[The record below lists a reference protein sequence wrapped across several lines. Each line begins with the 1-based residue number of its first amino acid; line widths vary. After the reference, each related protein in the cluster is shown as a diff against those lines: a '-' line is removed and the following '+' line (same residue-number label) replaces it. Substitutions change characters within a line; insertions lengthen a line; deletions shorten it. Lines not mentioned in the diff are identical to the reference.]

1 MGVKG
6 GMLRMYRIVLLFT
19 LLPLL
24 ALAGSV
30 DQERENWVIKARA
43 GELDAAA
50 QGLDALYRQTGD
62 GKVLDDLIA
71 VQLWRGDRKGAL
83 AACEPCEFSPIS
95 NSTLEA
101 VARAARDEK
110 RYAEA
115 ISYYR
120 ILQGRDPANPNGWL
134 GLFLTASDQG
144 NRELARRAAGEY
156 DARFG
161 RDQAI
166 LDARIYAARQ
176 GEDPMGELLARQQWL
191 ALEPDNHEQVLA
203 LYRVAVSLGAGPA
216 AADLMSRYPKLF
228 KSVDR
233 LWLDYYQAVN
243 LLRISAQTEDPVLAR
258 RSLTHTLALQDRILA
273 RAPHDHVLYISAR
286 RDLVVTLVAL
296 GDVARAEQES
306 AALQGEGPLP
316 DYVLEARADALAGLG
331 RVDEASLIYR
341 QLATPARA
349 KDKRLLEKRFY
360 AYSDGERYGAAQGL
374 LAGWREPP
382 TRWDFTGNM
391 RMENDDY
398 EKVLQLKTLLQAWR
412 GEAGAAEQQLEGW
425 LKTAP
430 ANPWLWLQLGD
441 IRRWRGHPDGAGQAY
456 QQAVRWL
463 PAGRTV
469 LAEPGR
475 LNARLDKGDWQGTP
489 QAVRALGNLTRDRQE
504 LQQRLTLEQAP
515 QFVTELTH
523 GRSEGGSV
531 QASRDWQYDSRFY
544 SGRSDGGDRLFVRRQ
559 GSFGEFDQQPERAAY
574 TGLGAEISF
583 YPLQLTLEGG
593 SGSELNHKGYL
604 WSRLDWRL
612 GDHWTQGFAIN
623 LNSADTPL
631 RALARGNYADQY
643 QLDLG
648 WRQDETREGALRL
661 ERMDLSDGNR
671 RLTASGWLRQDLWR
685 RDRWWFDTTLRGAT
699 SRNEAVEVDYF
710 NPLQDRNLE
719 LELAGRYRLP
729 LDGRRAL
736 LQSLIMSGNHYWQQG
751 YGSDQGWQLSYRH
764 DWILSPTLSL
774 GYGLG
779 RRQAIYDG
787 NPEFGNFI
795 FANLQWSFM

>member
-1 MGVKG
+1 
-6 GMLRMYRIVLLFT
+6 MYRIVLLFT

-24 ALAGSV
+24 AFAGGV

-83 AACEPCEFSPIS
+83 AVCEPCEFSPIS

-176 GEDPMGELLARQQWL
+176 GEDPMGELLAHQQWL

-228 KSVDR
+228 KPVDR

-374 LAGWREPP
+374 LAGWRELP

-489 QAVRALGNLTRDRQE
+489 QAVRTLGNLTRDRQE
-504 LQQRLTLEQAP
+504 LQQRLTLDQAP

-544 SGRSDGGDRLFVRRQ
+544 SARSDGGDRLFVRRQ
-559 GSFGEFDQQPERAAY
+559 GSFGEFDQQHERAAY

-685 RDRWWFDTTLRGAT
+685 RDRWWFDTTLRSAT

-729 LDGRRAL
+729 LDGRRSL

-764 DWILSPTLSL
+764 DWILSPALSL

>member
-24 ALAGSV
+24 AFAGGV
-30 DQERENWVIKARA
+30 DQERENWVIKARV

-83 AACEPCEFSPIS
+83 AVCEPCEFSPIS
-95 NSTLEA
+95 NRTLEA

-228 KSVDR
+228 KPVDR

-489 QAVRALGNLTRDRQE
+489 QAVRTLGNLTRDRQE
-504 LQQRLTLEQAP
+504 LQQRLTLDQAP

-544 SGRSDGGDRLFVRRQ
+544 SARSDGGERLFVRRQ

-631 RALARGNYADQY
+631 RALARGNYAAQY

-729 LDGRRAL
+729 LDGRRSL

-764 DWILSPTLSL
+764 DWILSPALSL

>member
-24 ALAGSV
+24 AFAGGV

-83 AACEPCEFSPIS
+83 AVCEPCEFSPIS

-216 AADLMSRYPKLF
+216 AADLMSHYPKLF
-228 KSVDR
+228 KPVDR

-341 QLATPARA
+341 QLATPARS

-489 QAVRALGNLTRDRQE
+489 QAVRTLGNLTRDRQE
-504 LQQRLTLEQAP
+504 LQHRLTLDQAP

-531 QASRDWQYDSRFY
+531 QASRDWQYDSRLY
-544 SGRSDGGDRLFVRRQ
+544 SARSDGGERLFVRRQ

-574 TGLGAEISF
+574 TGLGAEISI

-593 SGSELNHKGYL
+593 TGSELNHKGYL

-729 LDGRRAL
+729 LDGRRSL

-764 DWILSPTLSL
+764 DWILSPALSL

>member
-1 MGVKG
+1 
-6 GMLRMYRIVLLFT
+6 MYRIVLLFT

-24 ALAGSV
+24 AFAGGV

-83 AACEPCEFSPIS
+83 AVCEPCEFSPIS

-134 GLFLTASDQG
+134 GLFLTASDQS

-228 KSVDR
+228 KPVDR

-360 AYSDGERYGAAQGL
+360 AYSDGERYGAAQAL

-412 GEAGAAEQQLEGW
+412 GEAGAAEKQLEGW

-489 QAVRALGNLTRDRQE
+489 QAVRTLGNLTRDRQE
-504 LQQRLTLEQAP
+504 LQQRLTLDLVP

-544 SGRSDGGDRLFVRRQ
+544 SARSDGGDRLFVRRQ

-574 TGLGAEISF
+574 TGLGAEISI

-729 LDGRRAL
+729 LDGRRSL

-764 DWILSPTLSL
+764 DWILSPALSL

>member
-24 ALAGSV
+24 AFAGGV

-83 AACEPCEFSPIS
+83 AGCEPCEFSPIS
-95 NSTLEA
+95 NRTLEA

-228 KSVDR
+228 KPVDR

-296 GDVARAEQES
+296 GDFARAEQES
-306 AALQGEGPLP
+306 AALQAEGPLP

-412 GEAGAAEQQLEGW
+412 GEAGAAEKQLEGW

-489 QAVRALGNLTRDRQE
+489 QAVRTLGNLTRDRQE
-504 LQQRLTLEQAP
+504 LQQRLTLDQAP

-544 SGRSDGGDRLFVRRQ
+544 SARSNGGDRLFVRRQ

-661 ERMDLSDGNR
+661 ELMDLSDGNR

-729 LDGRRAL
+729 LDGRRSL

-764 DWILSPTLSL
+764 DWILSPALSL

>member
-1 MGVKG
+1 
-6 GMLRMYRIVLLFT
+6 MYRIVLLFT

-24 ALAGSV
+24 AFAGGV

-83 AACEPCEFSPIS
+83 AVCEPCEFSPIS

-228 KSVDR
+228 KPVDR

-412 GEAGAAEQQLEGW
+412 GEAGAAEKQLEGW

-475 LNARLDKGDWQGTP
+475 LNALLDKGDWQGTP
-489 QAVRALGNLTRDRQE
+489 QAVRTLGNLTRDRQE

-531 QASRDWQYDSRFY
+531 QASRDWSYDSRFY
-544 SGRSDGGDRLFVRRQ
+544 SARNDGGDRLFVRRQ

-685 RDRWWFDTTLRGAT
+685 RDRWWFDTTLRSAT

-729 LDGRRAL
+729 LDGRRSL

-764 DWILSPTLSL
+764 DWILSPALSL

>member
-24 ALAGSV
+24 AFAGGV

-83 AACEPCEFSPIS
+83 AVCEPCEFSPIS

-144 NRELARRAAGEY
+144 NRVLAHQAAGEY
-156 DARFG
+156 EARFG
-161 RDQAI
+161 RDRAV
-166 LDARIYAARQ
+166 LEARIYAARQ
-176 GEDPMGELLARQQWL
+176 AEDPMGEMLARQQWL
-191 ALEPDNHEQVLA
+191 ALEPGNSEQVLA

-216 AADLMSRYPKLF
+216 AADLMGQYPALF
-228 KSVDR
+228 KPVDR

-243 LLRISAQTEDPVLAR
+243 LLRISAQTEDPALAR
-258 RSLTHTLALQDRILA
+258 TSLTHTLALQDRILA

-296 GDVARAEQES
+296 GDLARAEQES

-341 QLATPARA
+341 QLATPARS

-489 QAVRALGNLTRDRQE
+489 QAVRTLGNLTRDRQE
-504 LQQRLTLEQAP
+504 LQHRLTLDQAP

-544 SGRSDGGDRLFVRRQ
+544 SARSDGGDRLFVRRQ

-574 TGLGAEISF
+574 TGLGAEISI

-623 LNSADTPL
+623 LNSADNPL

-729 LDGRRAL
+729 LDGRRSL

-764 DWILSPTLSL
+764 DWILSPALSL

>member
-1 MGVKG
+1 MG
-6 GMLRMYRIVLLFT
+6 GMLRMNRIFLMLA

-24 ALAGSV
+24 VCASEIDRA
-30 DQERENWVIKARA
+30 REAWVIKARA
-43 GELDAAA
+43 GELDGAAY
-50 QGLDALYRQTGD
+50 GLDALYRQSGD

-95 NSTLEA
+95 NITLEG

-110 RYAEA
+110 RYSEA

-120 ILQGRDPANPNGWL
+120 ILQGRDPANRNGWL

-144 NRELARRAAGEY
+144 NRELARRAAADYE
-156 DARFG
+156 ARFG

-176 GEDPMGELLARQQWL
+176 SEDPMGELLARQQWL
-191 ALEPDNHEQVLA
+191 ELEPDNHEQVLA

-216 AADLMSRYPKLF
+216 AAELMGRYPELF
-228 KSVDR
+228 KPVDR

-243 LLRISAQTEDPVLAR
+243 LLRVSAQTEDPALAR
-258 RSLTHTLALQDRILA
+258 RSLTRTLALQDRILA
-273 RAPHDHVLYISAR
+273 RAPHDHVLYTSVR
-286 RDLVVTLVAL
+286 RDVVVTLVAL
-296 GDVARAEQES
+296 GDFVRAEQES
-306 AALQGEGPLP
+306 AALQAEGPLP

-331 RVDEASLIYR
+331 RVDEASVIYQ

-349 KDKRLLEKRFY
+349 NDKRLLEKRFY

-374 LAGWREPP
+374 LAGWQEPP

-391 RMENDDY
+391 RMANDDY

-412 GEAGAAEQQLEGW
+412 GEAGAAEAQLDAW

-441 IRRWRGHPDGAGQAY
+441 IRRWRGHPDEAEEAY

-515 QFVTELTH
+515 QFVTDLTH
-523 GRSEGGSV
+523 GRNEGGSV
-531 QASRDWQYDSRFY
+531 QASRDWSYDSRLY
-544 SGRSDGGDRLFVRRQ
+544 SARTDGGDRLFVRRQ
-559 GSFGEFDQQPERAAY
+559 GSFGEFDLQPERAAY
-574 TGLGAEISF
+574 TGLGAEIFF

-593 SGSELNHKGYL
+593 TGSELNHKGYL
-604 WSRLDWRL
+604 WSRIDWRL
-612 GDHWTQGFAIN
+612 DDRWTLGTAIN

-661 ERMDLSDGNR
+661 ERMDISDGNR
-671 RLTASGWLRQDLWR
+671 RLSVSGWLRQDLWR
-685 RDRWWFDTTLRGAT
+685 RDRWWFDTTLHGAT
-699 SRNEAVEVDYF
+699 SRNEVVDVDYF

-729 LDGRRAL
+729 LDGRRSL

-764 DWILSPTLSL
+764 DWILSPALSL

>member
-1 MGVKG
+1 MNRIFL
-6 GMLRMYRIVLLFT
+6 MLA

-24 ALAGSV
+24 VCASEV
-30 DQERENWVIKARA
+30 DRAREAWVIKARA

-50 QGLDALYRQTGD
+50 HGLSGLYRQSAD

-95 NSTLEA
+95 NSTLEG

-110 RYAEA
+110 RYSEA

-120 ILQGRDPANPNGWL
+120 ILQGRDPANRNGWL

-144 NRELARRAAGEY
+144 NRELARSAAADYE
-156 DARFG
+156 ARFG

-166 LDARIYAARQ
+166 LEARIYAARQ

-191 ALEPDNHEQVLA
+191 ELEPDNPEQVLA

-216 AADLMSRYPKLF
+216 AAELMDRYPKLF
-228 KSVDR
+228 KPVDR

-243 LLRISAQTEDPVLAR
+243 LLRISAQTEDPVLVR
-258 RSLTHTLALQDRILA
+258 RSLTRTLTLQERILA

-286 RDLVVTLVAL
+286 RDVVVTLVAL
-296 GDVARAEQES
+296 GDFVRAEQES
-306 AALQGEGPLP
+306 AALQAEGPLP

-331 RVDEASLIYR
+331 RVDEASVIYQ

-374 LAGWREPP
+374 LAGWQEPP

-391 RMENDDY
+391 RMANDDY

-412 GEAGAAEQQLEGW
+412 GEAGAAEAQLEGW
-425 LKTAP
+425 LQTAP

-441 IRRWRGHPDGAGQAY
+441 IRRWRGHPDEAEQAY

-489 QAVRALGNLTRDRQE
+489 QAVRSLGNLTRDRQE

-515 QFVTELTH
+515 QLVTEVTH
-523 GRSEGGSV
+523 GRNEGGSV
-531 QASRDWQYDSRFY
+531 QASRDWSYDSRLY
-544 SGRSDGGDRLFVRRQ
+544 SARNDGGDRLFVRRQ

-574 TGLGAEISF
+574 TGLGAELSF
-583 YPLQLTLEGG
+583 YPLQLMLEGG
-593 SGSELNHKGYL
+593 TGSELNHKGYL

-612 GDHWTQGFAIN
+612 DDRWTLGTAIN

-661 ERMDLSDGNR
+661 ERMDISDGNR

-729 LDGRRAL
+729 LDGRRSL
-736 LQSLIMSGNHYWQQG
+736 LQSLIISGNHYWQQG
-751 YGSDQGWQLSYRH
+751 YGSDEGWQLSYRH
-764 DWILSPTLSL
+764 DWILSPALSL

>member
-24 ALAGSV
+24 AFAGGV

-83 AACEPCEFSPIS
+83 AVCEPCEFSPIS

-166 LDARIYAARQ
+166 LDARIYSARQ

-228 KSVDR
+228 KPVDR

-273 RAPHDHVLYISAR
+273 RAPRDHVLYISAR

-349 KDKRLLEKRFY
+349 RDKRLLEKRFY

-412 GEAGAAEQQLEGW
+412 GEAGAAEKQLEGW

-489 QAVRALGNLTRDRQE
+489 QAVRTLGNLTRDRQE
-504 LQQRLTLEQAP
+504 LQQRLTLDLAP

-544 SGRSDGGDRLFVRRQ
+544 SARSDGGDRLFVRRQ

-574 TGLGAEISF
+574 TGLGAEISI

-643 QLDLG
+643 QLDLD

-729 LDGRRAL
+729 LDGRRSL

-764 DWILSPTLSL
+764 DWILSPALSL

>member
-24 ALAGSV
+24 AFAGGV

-83 AACEPCEFSPIS
+83 AVCEPCEFSPIS

-228 KSVDR
+228 KPVDR

-412 GEAGAAEQQLEGW
+412 GEAGAAEKQLEGW

-441 IRRWRGHPDGAGQAY
+441 IRRWRSHPDGAGQAY

-489 QAVRALGNLTRDRQE
+489 QAVRTLGNLTRDRQE
-504 LQQRLTLEQAP
+504 LQQRLTLDLAP

-544 SGRSDGGDRLFVRRQ
+544 SARSDGGDRLFVRRQ

-574 TGLGAEISF
+574 TGLGAEISI

-643 QLDLG
+643 QLDLD

-729 LDGRRAL
+729 LDGRRSL

-764 DWILSPTLSL
+764 DWILSPALSL

>member
-1 MGVKG
+1 
-6 GMLRMYRIVLLFT
+6 MLRMYRIVLLFT
-19 LLPLL
+19 LLPLP
-24 ALAGSV
+24 AFAGGV

-83 AACEPCEFSPIS
+83 AVCEPCEFSPIS

-228 KSVDR
+228 KPVDR

-412 GEAGAAEQQLEGW
+412 GEASAAEKQLEGW

-489 QAVRALGNLTRDRQE
+489 QAVRTLGNLTRDRQE

-531 QASRDWQYDSRFY
+531 QASRDWSYDSRFY
-544 SGRSDGGDRLFVRRQ
+544 SARNDGGDRLFVRRQ
-559 GSFGEFDQQPERAAY
+559 GSFGEFDQKPERAAY

-729 LDGRRAL
+729 LDGRRSL
-736 LQSLIMSGNHYWQQG
+736 LQSLIISGNHYWQQG

-764 DWILSPTLSL
+764 DWILSPALSL

>member
-1 MGVKG
+1 MNRIFL
-6 GMLRMYRIVLLFT
+6 MLV

-24 ALAGSV
+24 VCASEV
-30 DQERENWVIKARA
+30 DRAREAWVIKARA
-43 GELDAAA
+43 GDLDGAAH
-50 QGLDALYRQTGD
+50 GLDALYRQSGD

-95 NSTLEA
+95 NSTLEG

-110 RYAEA
+110 RYSEA

-120 ILQGRDPANPNGWL
+120 VLQGRDPANRNGWL

-144 NRELARRAAGEY
+144 NRELARSAATEY
-156 DARFG
+156 EAHFG

-166 LDARIYAARQ
+166 LEARIYAARQ
-176 GEDPMGELLARQQWL
+176 SEDPMGELLARQQWL
-191 ALEPDNHEQVLA
+191 ELAPDNPDQVLA

-216 AADLMSRYPKLF
+216 AAELMGRYPELF
-228 KSVDR
+228 KPVDR

-258 RSLTHTLALQDRILA
+258 RSLTRTLALQDRILA

-286 RDLVVTLVAL
+286 RDVVVTLVAL
-296 GDVARAEQES
+296 GDFARAEQES
-306 AALQGEGPLP
+306 AALQAEGPLP

-331 RVDEASLIYR
+331 RADEASVIYQ

-360 AYSDGERYGAAQGL
+360 AYADGERYGAAQGL
-374 LAGWREPP
+374 LAGWQEPP

-391 RMENDDY
+391 RMANDDY

-412 GEAGAAEQQLEGW
+412 GEAGAAEKQLEGW
-425 LKTAP
+425 LQTAP

-441 IRRWRGHPDGAGQAY
+441 IRRWRGHPDEAEQAY

-489 QAVRALGNLTRDRQE
+489 QAVRTLGNLTRDRQE

-515 QFVTELTH
+515 QLVTELTH
-523 GRSEGGSV
+523 GRNEGGSV
-531 QASRDWQYDSRFY
+531 QASRDWSYDSRLY
-544 SGRSDGGDRLFVRRQ
+544 SARTDGGDRLFVRHQ

-574 TGLGAEISF
+574 TGLGAEIAF

-593 SGSELNHKGYL
+593 TGSELNHKGYL

-612 GDHWTQGFAIN
+612 DDHWTLGTAIN
-623 LNSADTPL
+623 FNSADTPL

-643 QLDLG
+643 QLDLS

-661 ERMDLSDGNR
+661 ERMDISDGNR
-671 RLTASGWLRQDLWR
+671 RLTASG
-685 RDRWWFDTTLRGAT
+685 
-699 SRNEAVEVDYF
+699 
-710 NPLQDRNLE
+710 
-719 LELAGRYRLP
+719 
-729 LDGRRAL
+729 
-736 LQSLIMSGNHYWQQG
+736 
-751 YGSDQGWQLSYRH
+751 
-764 DWILSPTLSL
+764 
-774 GYGLG
+774 
-779 RRQAIYDG
+779 
-787 NPEFGNFI
+787 
-795 FANLQWSFM
+795 

>member
-1 MGVKG
+1 MNRIFL
-6 GMLRMYRIVLLFT
+6 MLA

-24 ALAGSV
+24 VCASEV
-30 DQERENWVIKARA
+30 DRAREAWVIKARA

-50 QGLDALYRQTGD
+50 HGLSGLYRQSAD

-95 NSTLEA
+95 NSTLEG

-110 RYAEA
+110 RYSEA

-120 ILQGRDPANPNGWL
+120 ILQGRDPANRNGWL

-144 NRELARRAAGEY
+144 NRELARSAAADYE
-156 DARFG
+156 ARFG

-166 LDARIYAARQ
+166 LEARIYAARQ

-191 ALEPDNHEQVLA
+191 ELEPDNPEQVLA

-216 AADLMSRYPKLF
+216 AAELMDRYPKLF
-228 KSVDR
+228 KPVDR

-258 RSLTHTLALQDRILA
+258 RSLTRTLTLQERILA

-286 RDLVVTLVAL
+286 RDVVVTLVAL
-296 GDVARAEQES
+296 GDFVRAEQES
-306 AALQGEGPLP
+306 AALQAEGPLP

-331 RVDEASLIYR
+331 RVDEASVIYQ

-374 LAGWREPP
+374 LAGWQEPP

-391 RMENDDY
+391 RMANDDY

-412 GEAGAAEQQLEGW
+412 GEAGAAEAQLEGW
-425 LKTAP
+425 LQTAP

-441 IRRWRGHPDGAGQAY
+441 IRRWRGHPDEAEQAY

-475 LNARLDKGDWQGTP
+475 LNAQLDKGDWQGTP
-489 QAVRALGNLTRDRQE
+489 QAVRSLGNLTRDRQE

-515 QFVTELTH
+515 QLVTEVTH
-523 GRSEGGSV
+523 GRNEGGSV
-531 QASRDWQYDSRFY
+531 QASRDWSYDSRLY
-544 SGRSDGGDRLFVRRQ
+544 SARNDGGDRLFVRRQ

-574 TGLGAEISF
+574 TGLGAELSF
-583 YPLQLTLEGG
+583 YPLQLMLEGG
-593 SGSELNHKGYL
+593 TGSELNHKGYL

-612 GDHWTQGFAIN
+612 DDRWTLGTAIN

-661 ERMDLSDGNR
+661 ERMDISDGNR

-729 LDGRRAL
+729 LDGRRSL
-736 LQSLIMSGNHYWQQG
+736 LQSLIISGNHYWQQG
-751 YGSDQGWQLSYRH
+751 YGSDEGWQLSYRH
-764 DWILSPTLSL
+764 DWILSPALSL

>member
-1 MGVKG
+1 
-6 GMLRMYRIVLLFT
+6 MYRIVLLFT

-24 ALAGSV
+24 AFAGGV

-83 AACEPCEFSPIS
+83 AVCEPCEFSPIS

-176 GEDPMGELLARQQWL
+176 GEDPMSELLARQQWL

-228 KSVDR
+228 KPVDR

-341 QLATPARA
+341 QLATPARS

-412 GEAGAAEQQLEGW
+412 GEAGAAEKQLEGW

-489 QAVRALGNLTRDRQE
+489 QAVRTLGNLTRDRQE
-504 LQQRLTLEQAP
+504 LQQRLTLDQAP

-544 SGRSDGGDRLFVRRQ
+544 SARSDGGERLFVRRQ

-764 DWILSPTLSL
+764 DWILSPALSL

>member
-1 MGVKG
+1 MNRIFL
-6 GMLRMYRIVLLFT
+6 MLA

-24 ALAGSV
+24 VCASEV
-30 DQERENWVIKARA
+30 DRAREAWVIKARA

-50 QGLDALYRQTGD
+50 HGLSGLYRQSAD

-95 NSTLEA
+95 NSTLEG

-110 RYAEA
+110 RYSEA

-120 ILQGRDPANPNGWL
+120 ILQGRDPANRNGWL

-144 NRELARRAAGEY
+144 DRELARSAAADYE
-156 DARFG
+156 ARFG

-166 LDARIYAARQ
+166 LEARIYAARQ

-191 ALEPDNHEQVLA
+191 ELEPDNPEQVLA

-216 AADLMSRYPKLF
+216 AAELMGRYPKLF
-228 KSVDR
+228 KPVDR

-258 RSLTHTLALQDRILA
+258 RSLTRTLALQDRILA
-273 RAPHDHVLYISAR
+273 RAPHDHVLYLSAR
-286 RDLVVTLVAL
+286 RDVVVTLVAL
-296 GDVARAEQES
+296 GDFVRAEQES
-306 AALQGEGPLP
+306 AALQAEGPLP

-331 RVDEASLIYR
+331 RVDEASVIYQ

-374 LAGWREPP
+374 LAGWQEPP

-391 RMENDDY
+391 RMANDDY

-412 GEAGAAEQQLEGW
+412 GEAGAAEAQLEGW
-425 LKTAP
+425 LQTAP

-441 IRRWRGHPDGAGQAY
+441 IRRWRGHPDEAEQAY

-489 QAVRALGNLTRDRQE
+489 QAVRILGNLTRDRQE

-515 QFVTELTH
+515 QLVTEVTH
-523 GRSEGGSV
+523 GRNEGGSV
-531 QASRDWQYDSRFY
+531 QASRDWSYDSRLY
-544 SGRSDGGDRLFVRRQ
+544 SARNDGGDRLFVRRQ

-574 TGLGAEISF
+574 TGLGAEIFF

-593 SGSELNHKGYL
+593 TGSELNHKGYL

-612 GDHWTQGFAIN
+612 DDRWTLGTAIN

-661 ERMDLSDGNR
+661 ERMDISDGNR

-729 LDGRRAL
+729 LDGRRSL
-736 LQSLIMSGNHYWQQG
+736 LQSLIMSGNQYWQQG
-751 YGSDQGWQLSYRH
+751 YGSDEGWQLSYRH
-764 DWILSPTLSL
+764 DWILSPALSL

>member
-1 MGVKG
+1 
-6 GMLRMYRIVLLFT
+6 MLRMYRIVLLFT

-24 ALAGSV
+24 AFAGGV

-83 AACEPCEFSPIS
+83 AVCEPCEFSPIS

-228 KSVDR
+228 KPVDR

-374 LAGWREPP
+374 LAGWREPL

-412 GEAGAAEQQLEGW
+412 GEAGAAEKQLEGW

-489 QAVRALGNLTRDRQE
+489 QAVRTLGNLTRDRQE

-531 QASRDWQYDSRFY
+531 QASRDWSYDSRFY
-544 SGRSDGGDRLFVRRQ
+544 SASNDGGDRLFVRRQ
-559 GSFGEFDQQPERAAY
+559 GSFGEFDPQPERAAY
-574 TGLGAEISF
+574 TGLGAEISI

-729 LDGRRAL
+729 LDGRRSL

-764 DWILSPTLSL
+764 DWILSPALSL

>member
-1 MGVKG
+1 MD
-6 GMLRMYRIVLLFT
+6 R
-19 LLPLL
+19 
-24 ALAGSV
+24 A
-30 DQERENWVIKARA
+30 REAWVIKARA

-50 QGLDALYRQTGD
+50 HGLSGLYRQSAD

-95 NSTLEA
+95 NSTLEG

-110 RYAEA
+110 RYSEA

-120 ILQGRDPANPNGWL
+120 ILQGRDPANRNGWL

-144 NRELARRAAGEY
+144 NRELARSAAADYE
-156 DARFG
+156 ARFG

-166 LDARIYAARQ
+166 LEARIYAARQ
-176 GEDPMGELLARQQWL
+176 GEDPMGELLARKQWL
-191 ALEPDNHEQVLA
+191 ELEPDNPEQVLA

-216 AADLMSRYPKLF
+216 AAELMDRYPKLF
-228 KSVDR
+228 KPVDR

-258 RSLTHTLALQDRILA
+258 RSLTRTLTLQERILA

-286 RDLVVTLVAL
+286 RDVVVTLVAL
-296 GDVARAEQES
+296 GDFVRAEQES
-306 AALQGEGPLP
+306 AALQAEGPLP

-331 RVDEASLIYR
+331 RVDEASVIYQ

-374 LAGWREPP
+374 LAGWQEPP

-391 RMENDDY
+391 RMANDDY

-412 GEAGAAEQQLEGW
+412 GEAGAAEAQLEGW
-425 LKTAP
+425 LQTAP

-441 IRRWRGHPDGAGQAY
+441 IRRWRGHPDEAEQAY

-489 QAVRALGNLTRDRQE
+489 QAVRSLGNLTRDRQE

-515 QFVTELTH
+515 QLVTEVTH
-523 GRSEGGSV
+523 GRNEGGSV
-531 QASRDWQYDSRFY
+531 QASRDWSYDSRLY
-544 SGRSDGGDRLFVRRQ
+544 SARNDGGDRLFVRRQ

-574 TGLGAEISF
+574 TGLGAELSF
-583 YPLQLTLEGG
+583 YPLQLMLEGG
-593 SGSELNHKGYL
+593 TGSELNHRGYL

-612 GDHWTQGFAIN
+612 DDRWTLGTAIN

-631 RALARGNYADQY
+631 RHWRAATTPINTSSIWAGVRMRPARGRC
-643 QLDLG
+643 G
-648 WRQDETREGALRL
+648 W
-661 ERMDLSDGNR
+661 
-671 RLTASGWLRQDLWR
+671 SGWISAM
-685 RDRWWFDTTLRGAT
+685 AT
-699 SRNEAVEVDYF
+699 
-710 NPLQDRNLE
+710 
-719 LELAGRYRLP
+719 
-729 LDGRRAL
+729 DG
-736 LQSLIMSGNHYWQQG
+736 
-751 YGSDQGWQLSYRH
+751 
-764 DWILSPTLSL
+764 
-774 GYGLG
+774 
-779 RRQAIYDG
+779 
-787 NPEFGNFI
+787 
-795 FANLQWSFM
+795 

>member
-1 MGVKG
+1 MG
-6 GMLRMYRIVLLFT
+6 GMLRMNRIFLMLA

-24 ALAGSV
+24 VCASEIDRA
-30 DQERENWVIKARA
+30 REAWVIKARA
-43 GELDAAA
+43 GELDGAAY
-50 QGLDALYRQTGD
+50 GLDALYRQSGD

-95 NSTLEA
+95 NITLEG

-110 RYAEA
+110 RYSEA

-120 ILQGRDPANPNGWL
+120 ILQGRDPANRNGWL

-144 NRELARRAAGEY
+144 NRELARRAAADYE
-156 DARFG
+156 ARFG

-176 GEDPMGELLARQQWL
+176 SEDPMGELLARQQWL
-191 ALEPDNHEQVLA
+191 ELEPDNHEQVLA

-216 AADLMSRYPKLF
+216 AAELMGRYPELF
-228 KSVDR
+228 KPVDR

-243 LLRISAQTEDPVLAR
+243 LLRVSAQTEDPALAR
-258 RSLTHTLALQDRILA
+258 RSLTRTLALQDRILA
-273 RAPHDHVLYISAR
+273 RAPHDHVLYTSVR
-286 RDLVVTLVAL
+286 RDVVVTLVAL
-296 GDVARAEQES
+296 GDFVRAEQES
-306 AALQGEGPLP
+306 AALQAEGPLP

-331 RVDEASLIYR
+331 RVDEASVIYQ

-349 KDKRLLEKRFY
+349 NDKRLLEKRFY

-374 LAGWREPP
+374 LAGWQEPP

-391 RMENDDY
+391 RMANDDY

-412 GEAGAAEQQLEGW
+412 GEAGAAEAQLDAW

-441 IRRWRGHPDGAGQAY
+441 IRRWRGHPDEAEEAY

-515 QFVTELTH
+515 QFVTDLTH
-523 GRSEGGSV
+523 GRNEGGSV
-531 QASRDWQYDSRFY
+531 QASRDWSYDSRLY
-544 SGRSDGGDRLFVRRQ
+544 SARTDDGDRLFVRRQ
-559 GSFGEFDQQPERAAY
+559 GSFGEFDLQPERAAY
-574 TGLGAEISF
+574 TGLGAEIFF

-593 SGSELNHKGYL
+593 TGSELNHKGYL

-612 GDHWTQGFAIN
+612 DDRWTLGTAIN
-623 LNSADTPL
+623 LNSADTPM

-661 ERMDLSDGNR
+661 ERMDISDGNR
-671 RLTASGWLRQDLWR
+671 RLSVSGWLRQDLWR

-699 SRNEAVEVDYF
+699 SRNEVVDVDYF

-729 LDGRRAL
+729 LDGRRSL

-751 YGSDQGWQLSYRH
+751 YGSDQGWQLSYCH
-764 DWILSPTLSL
+764 DWILSPALSL

>member
-1 MGVKG
+1 MG
-6 GMLRMYRIVLLFT
+6 GMLRMNRIFLMLA

-24 ALAGSV
+24 VCASEV
-30 DQERENWVIKARA
+30 DRAREAWVIKARA

-50 QGLDALYRQTGD
+50 HGLNGLYRQSAD

-95 NSTLEA
+95 NSTLEG

-110 RYAEA
+110 RYSEA

-144 NRELARRAAGEY
+144 NRELARSAAADYE
-156 DARFG
+156 ARFG

-166 LDARIYAARQ
+166 LEARIYAARQ
-176 GEDPMGELLARQQWL
+176 SEDPMGELLARQQWL
-191 ALEPDNHEQVLA
+191 ELEPDNPEQVLA

-216 AADLMSRYPKLF
+216 AAELMGRYPKLF
-228 KSVDR
+228 KPVDR

-258 RSLTHTLALQDRILA
+258 RSLTRTLALQDRILA
-273 RAPHDHVLYISAR
+273 RAPHDHVLYISVR
-286 RDLVVTLVAL
+286 RDVVVTLVAL
-296 GDVARAEQES
+296 GDFARAEQES
-306 AALQGEGPLP
+306 AALQAEGPLP

-331 RVDEASLIYR
+331 RVDEASVIYQ

-374 LAGWREPP
+374 LNGWQEPP

-391 RMENDDY
+391 RMANDDY

-412 GEAGAAEQQLEGW
+412 GEAGAAERQLEGW
-425 LKTAP
+425 LQTAP

-441 IRRWRGHPDGAGQAY
+441 IRRWRGHPDEAEQAY

-489 QAVRALGNLTRDRQE
+489 QAVRTLGNLTRDRQE

-515 QFVTELTH
+515 QLVTEVTH
-523 GRSEGGSV
+523 GRNEGGSV
-531 QASRDWQYDSRFY
+531 QASRDWSYDSRLY
-544 SGRSDGGDRLFVRRQ
+544 SARNDGGDRLFVRRQ

-574 TGLGAEISF
+574 TGLGAELSF

-593 SGSELNHKGYL
+593 TGSELNHKGYL

-612 GDHWTQGFAIN
+612 DDRWTLGTAIN

-661 ERMDLSDGNR
+661 ERMDISDGNR

-685 RDRWWFDTTLRGAT
+685 RDLWWFDTTLRGAT

-729 LDGRRAL
+729 LDGRRSL
-736 LQSLIMSGNHYWQQG
+736 LQSLTMSGNHYWQQG
-751 YGSDQGWQLSYRH
+751 YGCDQGWQLSYRH
-764 DWILSPTLSL
+764 DWILSPALSL

>member
-1 MGVKG
+1 
-6 GMLRMYRIVLLFT
+6 MYRIVLLFT

>member
-1 MGVKG
+1 MNRIFL
-6 GMLRMYRIVLLFT
+6 MLA

-24 ALAGSV
+24 VCASEIDRA
-30 DQERENWVIKARA
+30 REAWVIKARA
-43 GELDAAA
+43 GELDGAAY
-50 QGLDALYRQTGD
+50 GLDALYRQSGD

-95 NSTLEA
+95 NITLEG

-110 RYAEA
+110 RYSEA

-120 ILQGRDPANPNGWL
+120 ILQGRDPANRNGWL

-144 NRELARRAAGEY
+144 NRELARRAAADYE
-156 DARFG
+156 ARFG

-176 GEDPMGELLARQQWL
+176 SEDPMGELLARQQWL
-191 ALEPDNHEQVLA
+191 ELEPDNHEQVLA

-216 AADLMSRYPKLF
+216 AAELMGRYPELF
-228 KSVDR
+228 KPVDR

-243 LLRISAQTEDPVLAR
+243 LLRVSAQTEDPALAR
-258 RSLTHTLALQDRILA
+258 RSLTRTLALQDRILA
-273 RAPHDHVLYISAR
+273 RAPHDHVLYTSVR
-286 RDLVVTLVAL
+286 RDVVVTLVAL
-296 GDVARAEQES
+296 GDFVRAEQES
-306 AALQGEGPLP
+306 AALQAEGPLP

-331 RVDEASLIYR
+331 RVDEASVIYQ

-349 KDKRLLEKRFY
+349 NDKRLLEKRFY

-374 LAGWREPP
+374 LAGWQEPP

-391 RMENDDY
+391 RMANDDY

-412 GEAGAAEQQLEGW
+412 GEAGAAEAQLDAW

-441 IRRWRGHPDGAGQAY
+441 IRRWRGHPDEAEEAY

-515 QFVTELTH
+515 QFVTDLTH
-523 GRSEGGSV
+523 GRNEGGSV
-531 QASRDWQYDSRFY
+531 QASRDWSYDSRLY
-544 SGRSDGGDRLFVRRQ
+544 SARTDDGDRLFVRRQ
-559 GSFGEFDQQPERAAY
+559 GSFGEFDLQPERAAY
-574 TGLGAEISF
+574 TGLGAEIFF

-593 SGSELNHKGYL
+593 TGSELNHKGYL

-612 GDHWTQGFAIN
+612 DDRWTLGTAIN

-643 QLDLG
+643 QFDLG

-661 ERMDLSDGNR
+661 ERMDISDGNR
-671 RLTASGWLRQDLWR
+671 RLSVSGWLRQDIWR

-699 SRNEAVEVDYF
+699 SRNEVVDVDYF

-729 LDGRRAL
+729 LDGRRSL

-764 DWILSPTLSL
+764 DWILSPALSL

>member
-1 MGVKG
+1 
-6 GMLRMYRIVLLFT
+6 MYRIVLLFT

-24 ALAGSV
+24 AFAGGV

-83 AACEPCEFSPIS
+83 AVCEPCEFSPIS

-228 KSVDR
+228 KPVDR

-412 GEAGAAEQQLEGW
+412 GEAGAAEKQLEGW

-475 LNARLDKGDWQGTP
+475 LNALLDKGDWQGTP
-489 QAVRALGNLTRDRQE
+489 QAVRTLGNLTRDRQE

-544 SGRSDGGDRLFVRRQ
+544 SARSDGGDRLFVRRQ

-574 TGLGAEISF
+574 TGLGAEISI

-729 LDGRRAL
+729 LDGRRSL

-764 DWILSPTLSL
+764 DWILSPALSL

>member
-1 MGVKG
+1 MN
-6 GMLRMYRIVLLFT
+6 RIFWLLA

-24 ALAGSV
+24 AFAGGVDSV
-30 DQERENWVIKARA
+30 REAWVIQARA

-83 AACEPCEFSPIS
+83 AACAPCEFSPIA
-95 NSTLEA
+95 NSTLEG

-110 RYAEA
+110 RYFEA

-120 ILQGRDPANPNGWL
+120 VLQGRDPGNPTGWL

-144 NRELARRAAGEY
+144 NRVLAHQAAGEY
-156 DARFG
+156 EARFG
-161 RDQAI
+161 RDRAV
-166 LDARIYAARQ
+166 LEARIYAARQ
-176 GEDPMGELLARQQWL
+176 AEDPMGEMLARQQWL
-191 ALEPDNHEQVLA
+191 ALEPGNSEQVLA

-216 AADLMSRYPKLF
+216 AADLMGQYPALF
-228 KSVDR
+228 KPVDR

-243 LLRISAQTEDPVLAR
+243 LLRISAQTEDPALAR
-258 RSLTHTLALQDRILA
+258 TSLTHTLALQDKILA
-273 RAPHDHVLYISAR
+273 RAPRDHVLYLSAR

-296 GDVARAEQES
+296 GEFAQAERES
-306 AALQGEGPLP
+306 AALQAEGPLP
-316 DYVLEARADALAGLG
+316 EYVQEARADALVGLG

-341 QLATPARA
+341 QLATPQRA
-349 KDKRLLEKRFY
+349 KDKTLLEKRFY
-360 AYSDGERYGAAQGL
+360 AYSDAEHYGAAQGL
-374 LAGWREPP
+374 LAGWQEPP

-391 RMENDDY
+391 RMPNDDY
-398 EKVLQLKTLLQAWR
+398 EKVLQLRTLLLAWR
-412 GEAGAAEQQLEGW
+412 GQAGQAEAQLEGW

-441 IRRWRGHPDGAGQAY
+441 IRRWRGHPDGAEQAY

-463 PAGRTV
+463 PTGRTR

-475 LNARLDKGDWQGTP
+475 LHARLDQGQWQQTP
-489 QAVRALGNLTRDRQE
+489 QAVRALGNLTKDRRE
-504 LQQRLTLEQAP
+504 LQQRLALEQAP
-515 QFVTELTH
+515 MLTTELTH
-523 GRSEGGSV
+523 GRNEGGSV
-531 QASRDWQYDSRFY
+531 QASRDWSYDSRLY
-544 SGRSDGGDRLFVRRQ
+544 SARNDGGDRLFVRRQ
-559 GSFGEFDQQPERAAY
+559 GSFGEFDQQSERAAY
-574 TGLGAEISF
+574 TGLGAEVSF

-612 GDHWTQGFAIN
+612 GDRWTLGAAIN

-648 WRQDETREGALRL
+648 WRQDETREAGLRL
-661 ERMDLSDGNR
+661 ERMDISDGNR

-685 RDRWWFDTTLRGAT
+685 RDRWWFDTTLRAAT
-699 SRNEAVEVDYF
+699 SRNEAVAVDYF
-710 NPLQDRNLE
+710 NPLRDRNLE

-736 LQSLIMSGNHYWQQG
+736 LQSLVISGNQYWQQE
-751 YGSDQGWQLSYRH
+751 YGGDPGWQLSYRH
-764 DWILSPTLSL
+764 DWVFSPALSL

-779 RRQAIYDG
+779 RRQAVYDG
-787 NPEFGNFI
+787 NPEYGNFV

>member
-1 MGVKG
+1 MG
-6 GMLRMYRIVLLFT
+6 GMLRMNRIFLMLA

-24 ALAGSV
+24 VCASEV
-30 DQERENWVIKARA
+30 DRVREAWVIKARA

-50 QGLDALYRQTGD
+50 HGLDALYRQSGD

-83 AACEPCEFSPIS
+83 AACEPCELSPIS
-95 NSTLEA
+95 NSTLEG

-110 RYAEA
+110 RYSEA

-120 ILQGRDPANPNGWL
+120 ILQGRDPANRNGWL

-144 NRELARRAAGEY
+144 NRKLARHAAGEY
-156 DARFG
+156 EANFG

-166 LDARIYAARQ
+166 LEASIYAARQ

-191 ALEPDNHEQVLA
+191 ELEPDNHEQVLA

-216 AADLMSRYPKLF
+216 AADLMGRYPKLF
-228 KSVDR
+228 KPVDR

-258 RSLTHTLALQDRILA
+258 RSLTRTLALQERILA

-286 RDLVVTLVAL
+286 RDVVVTLVAL
-296 GDVARAEQES
+296 GEFARAERES
-306 AALQGEGPLP
+306 ATLQAEGPLP

-331 RVDEASLIYR
+331 RVDEASVIYQ

-374 LAGWREPP
+374 LAGWQEPP

-391 RMENDDY
+391 RMANDDY

-425 LKTAP
+425 LKSAP

-441 IRRWRGHPDGAGQAY
+441 IRRWRGHPDGAEQAY
-456 QQAVRWL
+456 RQAVRWL

-489 QAVRALGNLTRDRQE
+489 QAVRTLGNLTRDRQE

-515 QFVTELTH
+515 QFVTDLIH
-523 GRSEGGSV
+523 GRNEGGSV
-531 QASRDWQYDSRFY
+531 QASRDWSYDSRLY
-544 SGRSDGGDRLFVRRQ
+544 SARTDGGDRLFVRRQ

-574 TGLGAEISF
+574 TGLGAEIFF

-593 SGSELNHKGYL
+593 TGSELNHKGYL

-612 GDHWTQGFAIN
+612 DDHWTLGSAIN

-661 ERMDLSDGNR
+661 ERMDISDGNR

-729 LDGRRAL
+729 LGGRRSL
-736 LQSLIMSGNHYWQQG
+736 LQSLTMSGNHYWQQG

-764 DWILSPTLSL
+764 DWILSPALSL

>member
-1 MGVKG
+1 MG
-6 GMLRMYRIVLLFT
+6 GMLRMNRIFLMLA

-24 ALAGSV
+24 VCASEIDRA
-30 DQERENWVIKARA
+30 REAWVIKARA
-43 GELDAAA
+43 GELDGAAY
-50 QGLDALYRQTGD
+50 GLDALYRQSGD

-95 NSTLEA
+95 NITLEG

-110 RYAEA
+110 RYSEA

-120 ILQGRDPANPNGWL
+120 ILQGRDPANRNGWL

-144 NRELARRAAGEY
+144 NRELARRAAADYE
-156 DARFG
+156 ARFG

-176 GEDPMGELLARQQWL
+176 SEDPMGELLARQQWL
-191 ALEPDNHEQVLA
+191 ELEPDNHEQVLA

-216 AADLMSRYPKLF
+216 AAELMGRYPELF
-228 KSVDR
+228 KPVDR

-243 LLRISAQTEDPVLAR
+243 LLRVSAQTEDPALAR
-258 RSLTHTLALQDRILA
+258 RSLTRTLALQDRILA
-273 RAPHDHVLYISAR
+273 RAPHDHVLYTSVR
-286 RDLVVTLVAL
+286 RDVVVTLVAL
-296 GDVARAEQES
+296 GDFVRAEQES
-306 AALQGEGPLP
+306 AALQAEGPLP

-331 RVDEASLIYR
+331 RVDEASVIYQ

-349 KDKRLLEKRFY
+349 NDKRLLEKRFY

-374 LAGWREPP
+374 LAGWQEPP

-391 RMENDDY
+391 RMANDDY

-412 GEAGAAEQQLEGW
+412 GEAGAAEAQLDAW

-441 IRRWRGHPDGAGQAY
+441 IRRWRGHPDEAEEAY

-469 LAEPGR
+469 LAEPGL

-515 QFVTELTH
+515 QFVTDLTH
-523 GRSEGGSV
+523 GRNEGGSV
-531 QASRDWQYDSRFY
+531 QASRDWSYDSRLY
-544 SGRSDGGDRLFVRRQ
+544 SARTDDGDRLFVRRQ
-559 GSFGEFDQQPERAAY
+559 GSFGEFDLQPERAAY
-574 TGLGAEISF
+574 TGLGAEIFF

-593 SGSELNHKGYL
+593 TGSELNHKGYL

-612 GDHWTQGFAIN
+612 DDRWTLGTAIN
-623 LNSADTPL
+623 LNSADTPM

-661 ERMDLSDGNR
+661 ERMDISDGNR
-671 RLTASGWLRQDLWR
+671 RLSVSGWLRQDLWR

-699 SRNEAVEVDYF
+699 SRNEVVDVDYF

-729 LDGRRAL
+729 LDGRRSL

-764 DWILSPTLSL
+764 DWILSPALSL

>member
-1 MGVKG
+1 MG
-6 GMLRMYRIVLLFT
+6 GMLRMNRIFLMLA

-24 ALAGSV
+24 VCASEV
-30 DQERENWVIKARA
+30 DRAREAWVIKARA

-50 QGLDALYRQTGD
+50 HGLSGLYRQSAD

-95 NSTLEA
+95 NSTLEG

-110 RYAEA
+110 RYSEA

-120 ILQGRDPANPNGWL
+120 ILQGRDPANRNGWL

-144 NRELARRAAGEY
+144 DRELARSAAADYE
-156 DARFG
+156 ARFG

-166 LDARIYAARQ
+166 LEARIYAARQ

-191 ALEPDNHEQVLA
+191 ELEPDNPEQVLA

-216 AADLMSRYPKLF
+216 AAELMGRYPKLF
-228 KSVDR
+228 KPVDR

-258 RSLTHTLALQDRILA
+258 RSLTRTLALQDRILA
-273 RAPHDHVLYISAR
+273 RAPHDHVLYLSAR
-286 RDLVVTLVAL
+286 RDVVVTLVAL
-296 GDVARAEQES
+296 GDFVRAEQES
-306 AALQGEGPLP
+306 AALQAEGPLP

-331 RVDEASLIYR
+331 RVDEASVIYQ

-374 LAGWREPP
+374 LAGWQEPP

-391 RMENDDY
+391 RMANDDY

-412 GEAGAAEQQLEGW
+412 GEAGAAEAQLEGW
-425 LKTAP
+425 LQTAP

-441 IRRWRGHPDGAGQAY
+441 IRRWRGHPDEAEQAY

-489 QAVRALGNLTRDRQE
+489 QAVRILGNLTRDRQE

-515 QFVTELTH
+515 QLVTEVTH
-523 GRSEGGSV
+523 GRNEGGSV
-531 QASRDWQYDSRFY
+531 QASRDWSYDSRLY
-544 SGRSDGGDRLFVRRQ
+544 SARNDGGDRLFVRRQ

-574 TGLGAEISF
+574 TGLGAEIFF

-593 SGSELNHKGYL
+593 TGSELNHKGYL

-612 GDHWTQGFAIN
+612 DDRWTLGTAIN

-661 ERMDLSDGNR
+661 ERMDISDGNR

-729 LDGRRAL
+729 LDGRRSL
-736 LQSLIMSGNHYWQQG
+736 LQSLIMSGNQYWQQG
-751 YGSDQGWQLSYRH
+751 YGSDEGWQLSYRH
-764 DWILSPTLSL
+764 DWILSPALSL

>member
-1 MGVKG
+1 MNRIFL
-6 GMLRMYRIVLLFT
+6 MLA

-24 ALAGSV
+24 VCASEIDRA
-30 DQERENWVIKARA
+30 REAWVIKARA
-43 GELDAAA
+43 GELDGAAY
-50 QGLDALYRQTGD
+50 GLDALYRQSGD

-95 NSTLEA
+95 NITLEG

-110 RYAEA
+110 RYSEA

-120 ILQGRDPANPNGWL
+120 ILQGRDPANRNGWL

-144 NRELARRAAGEY
+144 NRELARRAAADYE
-156 DARFG
+156 ARFG

-176 GEDPMGELLARQQWL
+176 SEDPMGELLARQQWL
-191 ALEPDNHEQVLA
+191 ELEPDNHEQVLA

-216 AADLMSRYPKLF
+216 AAELMGRYPELF
-228 KSVDR
+228 KPVDR

-243 LLRISAQTEDPVLAR
+243 LLRVSAQTEDPALAR
-258 RSLTHTLALQDRILA
+258 RSLTRTLALQDRILA
-273 RAPHDHVLYISAR
+273 RAPHDHVLYTSVR
-286 RDLVVTLVAL
+286 RDVVVTLVAL
-296 GDVARAEQES
+296 GDFVRAEQES
-306 AALQGEGPLP
+306 AALQAEGPLP

-331 RVDEASLIYR
+331 RVDEASVIYQ

-349 KDKRLLEKRFY
+349 NDKRLLEKRFY

-374 LAGWREPP
+374 LAGWQEPP

-391 RMENDDY
+391 RMANDDY

-412 GEAGAAEQQLEGW
+412 GEAGAAEAQLDAW

-441 IRRWRGHPDGAGQAY
+441 IRRWRGHPDEAEEAY

-515 QFVTELTH
+515 QFVTDLTH
-523 GRSEGGSV
+523 GRNEGGSV
-531 QASRDWQYDSRFY
+531 QASRDWSYDSRLY
-544 SGRSDGGDRLFVRRQ
+544 SARTDDGDRLFVRRQ
-559 GSFGEFDQQPERAAY
+559 GSFGEFDLQPERAAY
-574 TGLGAEISF
+574 TGLGAEIFF

-593 SGSELNHKGYL
+593 TGSELNHKGYL
-604 WSRLDWRL
+604 WSRLDWRRDDRWTL
-612 GDHWTQGFAIN
+612 GTAIN

-643 QLDLG
+643 QFDLG

-661 ERMDLSDGNR
+661 ERMDISDGNR
-671 RLTASGWLRQDLWR
+671 RLSVSGWLRQDIWR

-699 SRNEAVEVDYF
+699 SRNEVVDVDYF

-729 LDGRRAL
+729 LDGRRSL

-764 DWILSPTLSL
+764 DWILSPALSL

>member
-1 MGVKG
+1 MNRIFL
-6 GMLRMYRIVLLFT
+6 MLA

-24 ALAGSV
+24 VCASEIDRA
-30 DQERENWVIKARA
+30 REAWVIKARA
-43 GELDAAA
+43 GELDGAAY
-50 QGLDALYRQTGD
+50 GLDALYRQSGD

-95 NSTLEA
+95 NITLEG

-110 RYAEA
+110 RYSEA

-120 ILQGRDPANPNGWL
+120 ILQGRDPANRNGWL

-144 NRELARRAAGEY
+144 NRELARRAAADYE
-156 DARFG
+156 ARFG

-176 GEDPMGELLARQQWL
+176 SEDPMGELLARQQWL
-191 ALEPDNHEQVLA
+191 ELEPDNHEQVLA

-216 AADLMSRYPKLF
+216 AAELMGRYPELF
-228 KSVDR
+228 KPVDR

-243 LLRISAQTEDPVLAR
+243 LLRVSAQTEDPALAR
-258 RSLTHTLALQDRILA
+258 RSLTRTLALQDRILA
-273 RAPHDHVLYISAR
+273 RAPHDHVLYTSVR
-286 RDLVVTLVAL
+286 RDVVVTLVAL
-296 GDVARAEQES
+296 GDFVRAEQES
-306 AALQGEGPLP
+306 AALQAEGPLP

-331 RVDEASLIYR
+331 RVDEASVIYQ

-349 KDKRLLEKRFY
+349 NDKRLLEKRFY

-374 LAGWREPP
+374 LAGWQEPP

-391 RMENDDY
+391 RMANDDY

-412 GEAGAAEQQLEGW
+412 GEAGAAEAQLDAW

-441 IRRWRGHPDGAGQAY
+441 IRRWRGHPDEAEEAY
-456 QQAVRWL
+456 Q
-463 PAGRTV
+463 
-469 LAEPGR
+469 
-475 LNARLDKGDWQGTP
+475 

-515 QFVTELTH
+515 QFVTDLTH
-523 GRSEGGSV
+523 GRNEGGSV
-531 QASRDWQYDSRFY
+531 QASRDWSYDSRLY
-544 SGRSDGGDRLFVRRQ
+544 SARTDDGDRLFVRRQ
-559 GSFGEFDQQPERAAY
+559 GSFGEFDLQPERAAY
-574 TGLGAEISF
+574 TGLGAEIFF

-593 SGSELNHKGYL
+593 TGSELNHKGYL

-612 GDHWTQGFAIN
+612 DDRWTLGTAIN

-643 QLDLG
+643 QFDLG

-661 ERMDLSDGNR
+661 ERMDISDGNR
-671 RLTASGWLRQDLWR
+671 RLSVSGWLRQDIWR

-699 SRNEAVEVDYF
+699 SRNEVVDVDYF

-729 LDGRRAL
+729 LDGRRSL

-764 DWILSPTLSL
+764 DWILSPALSL